1 MWTILSGAPPASHG
15 QLHSGLLLLRV
26 FTGLVLAYGAQDN
39 VFSAEHLL
47 EFRDFLAKHGF
58 PAPLLSAYISAYAQ
72 FVGGLLL
79 AAGWFTRPAAA
90 VMVVNFIVALVM
102 VHRSLPF
109 GLNIAPMAMCANSLV
124 LVITGPGAFSL
135 DGWLGRRRRGYR
147 ARL

>member
-1 MWTILSGAPPASHG
+1 MWTFLSGAPPASHG
-15 QLHSGLLLLRV
+15 QVHSGLLLLRV
-26 FTGLVLAYGAQDN
+26 FTGLVLAYGTQDN
-39 VFSAEHLL
+39 VFSAAHML

-58 PAPLLSAYISAYAQ
+58 PAPLLSAYVSAYAQ

-79 AAGWFTRPAAA
+79 VAGWLTRPAAA

-109 GLNIAPMAMCANSLV
+109 GSNIAPLAMCANALV

-135 DGWLGRRRRGYR
+135 DGWLGGRHRGVR

>member
-1 MWTILSGAPPASHG
+1 VWTILSGAPPASHG

-26 FTGLVLAYGAQDN
+26 FTGLV
-39 VFSAEHLL
+39 
-47 EFRDFLAKHGF
+47 
-58 PAPLLSAYISAYAQ
+58 
-72 FVGGLLL
+72 L

-109 GLNIAPMAMCANSLV
+109 GSNIAPMAMCATSLV

-135 DGWLGRRRRGYR
+135 DGWLARRRRGYR